1 MPRKNEQNGKDVVMY
16 KLFCVGFVMPQVMR
30 LISWAYEDDLKEHA
44 RQIDNGEPLSSY
56 HIDYLLISSVAL
68 IVSFVAHVWAPLRA
82 FKGLWDHYTQEEV
95 QREVIPDE
103 VGGSPEVVG
112 DTSDIHVE

>member
-1 MPRKNEQNGKDVVMY
+1 M
-16 KLFCVGFVMPQVMR
+16 
-30 LISWAYEDDLKEHA
+30 
-44 RQIDNGEPLSSY
+44 
-56 HIDYLLISSVAL
+56 AL